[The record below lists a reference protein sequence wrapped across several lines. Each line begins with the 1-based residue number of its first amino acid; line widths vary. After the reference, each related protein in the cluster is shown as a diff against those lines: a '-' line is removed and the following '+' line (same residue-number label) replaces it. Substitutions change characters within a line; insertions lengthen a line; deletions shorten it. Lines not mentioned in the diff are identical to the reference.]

1 MSPAELRIWG
11 TDGQIVLENRLHFY
25 SLRQV
30 NGYGPGQWHSLD
42 ALSLGE
48 DRTEFVTRFARAVLN
63 GKEPEI
69 TGQDG
74 RAIQA
79 IVEAIYSSGEL
90 QKPVE
95 VVQP

>member
-30 NGYGPGQWHSLD
+30 DGYSPGQWHSLD
-42 ALSLGE
+42 ACSLSN
-48 DRTEFVTRFARAVLN
+48 DRKEFVTRFAGTVLN
-63 GKEPEI
+63 DKEPEI
-69 TGQDG
+69 SGQDG

-79 IVEAIYSSGEL
+79 IVEAIYTSAEL
-90 QKPVE
+90 QQPVE
-95 VVQP
+95 VSQP